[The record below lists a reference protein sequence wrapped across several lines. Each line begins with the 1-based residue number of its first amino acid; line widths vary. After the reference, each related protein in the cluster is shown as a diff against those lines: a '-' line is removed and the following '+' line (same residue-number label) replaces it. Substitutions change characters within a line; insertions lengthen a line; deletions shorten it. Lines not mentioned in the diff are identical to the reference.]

1 MLENKLL
8 KIGIAYLV
16 IMVIGFFYN
25 KYKKTVDVE
34 EQYQDN
40 ELIQKYLLNDSTLI
54 RNNKPVLWIHL
65 EFDKNARDWENFHS
79 RTSEN
84 LNQPYQ
90 YLTIR
95 GLIEM
100 CGESFNVC
108 LLDDEAF
115 TRIIPEWRTRVDHLP
130 KPLRSHMRELAM
142 ANILYLYGGFT
153 IPSSFICFYDLRRLY
168 DAHLEQSNVVIGELR
183 SVSSIASES
192 QYSPSTKILGC
203 RKNDPLMKEYT
214 EYLDQLVSKD
224 YTSDMDFTGEPSR
237 WWMSKLNKPNQSC
250 FGVEDNQIQ
259 PKKSDISKYKVS
271 LIPAEE
277 LGAKTMTNKP
287 VLLEELLGDVDI
299 RISPTSAGIYIP
311 DQEILKRTKFQW
323 FARLSPSQVLESNT
337 LIGKYILAKSSG
349 C

>member
-8 KIGIAYLV
+8 KIGIAYIV

-25 KYKKTVDVE
+25 KYKKTVDVD

-54 RNNKPVLWIHL
+54 RNNKPVLWVHL
-65 EFDKNARDWENFHS
+65 EFDKNARNWENFHS

-203 RKNDPLMKEYT
+203 RKNDPLMKEYS

-250 FGVEDNQIQ
+250 FGVEENQIP
-259 PKKSDISKYKVS
+259 PKQQDISKYKVS

-277 LGAKTMTNKP
+277 LGAKTTTNKP
-287 VLLEELLGDVDI
+287 ILLEDLLGDVDV

-311 DQEILKRTKFQW
+311 DQEILKRNKFQW